1 MLHKEVSVN
10 NQLCEN
16 YRKETF
22 DTLKL
27 ISSKAEQL
35 DYQNK
40 VPIAHVS
47 AELFCSWESCYQ
59 DVKNR
64 DWYQSTFSKEE
75 FEVLNRFDVIFEQVC
90 SETKQDVPYITEFI
104 QTKQWLTLS
113 KAAKLAL
120 LELTAT

>member
-1 MLHKEVSVN
+1 MEVSMN

-22 DTLKL
+22 DTLRL
-27 ISSKAEQL
+27 ISSESEQL
-35 DYQNK
+35 DYQSK

-64 DWYQSTFSKEE
+64 DWYQGTFSKIE
-75 FEVLNRFDVIFEQVC
+75 LAALKRFDVTFEQVC
-90 SETKQDVPYITEFI
+90 SETDQDVPYITEFI

-120 LELTAT
+120 SELAAT

>member
-16 YRKETF
+16 YRNETF

-64 DWYQSTFSKEE
+64 DWYQSTFSKKE
-75 FEVLNRFDVIFEQVC
+75 FEVLKRFDVIFEQVC
-90 SETKQDVPYITEFI
+90 SETEENVPYITEFI
-104 QTKQWLTLS
+104 QSKQWLTLS

-120 LELTAT
+120 LELAAT

>member
-1 MLHKEVSVN
+1 MN
-10 NQLCEN
+10 NQLRDN

-22 DTLKL
+22 GTLEL
-27 ISSKAEQL
+27 ISSKEEQL

-59 DVKNR
+59 DVKDQ
-64 DWYQSTFSKEE
+64 DWYQSAFSKKE
-75 FEVLNRFDVIFEQVC
+75 FEILKSFDATFEQVC
-90 SETKQDVPYITEFI
+90 SETEQDVPYITEFI

-120 LELTAT
+120 MELAAT

>member
-1 MLHKEVSVN
+1 VN
-10 NQLCEN
+10 NKLCEN

-64 DWYQSTFSKEE
+64 DWYQSTFSKKEL
-75 FEVLNRFDVIFEQVC
+75 EVLKRFDVSFEQVC
-90 SETKQDVPYITEFI
+90 SETEQDVPYITEFI

-120 LELTAT
+120 LELAAT

>member
-1 MLHKEVSVN
+1 MLHKEVSVK

-16 YRKETF
+16 YRNETF

-64 DWYQSTFSKEE
+64 DWYQSTFSKKE
-75 FEVLNRFDVIFEQVC
+75 FEVLKRFDVIFEQVC
-90 SETKQDVPYITEFI
+90 SETEENVPYITEFI
-104 QTKQWLTLS
+104 QSKQWLTLS

-120 LELTAT
+120 LELAAT